1 MKAAV
6 GRVEITTQKIKV
18 NDPLYAK
25 ILLLSNEK
33 ENIVFISMD
42 YISLGGGIGTISDSF
57 FPELKKELLE
67 HQIKYV
73 LCGTTHTHTFE
84 PMVLDENLILK
95 ILSKKIVELL
105 EELQE
110 VQVEYTTAKEDSFII
125 NRNIP
130 TKNGEDWTI
139 RLAHALPPEDSY
151 TKLAFADDSVKIFL
165 FKRMDNTPLC
175 VLFNFGCHPLLGKA
189 NNIATANFP
198 GEAERVIEE
207 ETGAIAMM
215 FQSTGGDVC
224 EIDYKDY
231 FKPKD
236 FKTHGLRLGL
246 SVLSALKLTQPLENQ
261 LEAVSVEREF
271 LLRTDYDSSIKKIE
285 DEQRDICNSMQ
296 NSPLNFK
303 NFLPLYLKYLISP
316 QYPLD
321 HKYVYLK
328 EESQGITQ
336 LKNQDDLNRK
346 HIQKYLENIEK
357 MERLTRL
364 GAELETLKWHQDRKS
379 VV

>member
-6 GRVEITTQKIKV
+6 GRVEITTKKIKV

-57 FPELKKELLE
+57 FPELKKELLK

-95 ILSKKIVELL
+95 IISKKIVELL

-151 TKLAFADDSVKIFL
+151 TKLAFADDIEYV
-165 FKRMDNTPLC
+165 DN
-175 VLFNFGCHPLLGKA
+175 V
-189 NNIATANFP
+189 
-198 GEAERVIEE
+198 
-207 ETGAIAMM
+207 
-215 FQSTGGDVC
+215 
-224 EIDYKDY
+224 
-231 FKPKD
+231 
-236 FKTHGLRLGL
+236 
-246 SVLSALKLTQPLENQ
+246 
-261 LEAVSVEREF
+261 
-271 LLRTDYDSSIKKIE
+271 
-285 DEQRDICNSMQ
+285 
-296 NSPLNFK
+296 
-303 NFLPLYLKYLISP
+303 
-316 QYPLD
+316 
-321 HKYVYLK
+321 
-328 EESQGITQ
+328 
-336 LKNQDDLNRK
+336 
-346 HIQKYLENIEK
+346 
-357 MERLTRL
+357 
-364 GAELETLKWHQDRKS
+364 
-379 VV
+379 